1 MERTTISLDSE
12 LHDRLKQM
20 AAERGVS
27 VATVIREML
36 EAGSKSRPRRFL
48 SLGLGD
54 SGDPTITDQ
63 ISNFRS
69 EPGKWPSS

>member
-12 LHDRLKQM
+12 LYHRLKAI

-36 EAGSKSRPRRFL
+36 EAGCAARPRRFV
-48 SLGLGD
+48 SLGIGASDRPLTEEELT
-54 SGDPTITDQ
+54 SRVPP
-63 ISNFRS
+63 RS
-69 EPGKWPSS
+69 WR

>member
-12 LHDRLKQM
+12 LHNRLKAI

-36 EAGSKSRPRRFL
+36 RASCAQGPRRFL
-48 SLGLGD
+48 SLGMGD
-54 SGDPTITDQ
+54 SGDPTITEQ

-69 EPGKWPSS
+69 APGKWRSS